1 MTQQNLSFGLS
12 RSLPWVRDG
21 GKYLSF
27 LVECKLSQAVGVRVN
42 RIKSFAL
49 ALTFIPVSIN
59 ANAANDNY
67 EEVKAETLRLA
78 GLSSE
83 ASETVANPFEE
94 AAKVDANAPAWW
106 PWKSGSELEKPPDV
120 KPYQIPT
127 MAGDG
132 LDYHDKPAAIV
143 QAPALD
149 ADAIFK
155 AVLACYPE
163 RSKFDIDVDLRAA
176 IRSSDVLDLQDTA
189 TGLGKSYVG
198 IVASMPLY
206 SGRELDREKE
216 REYVRRKD
224 TAKAVADFVTA
235 IAGRNHAVRELALYR
250 SLEARSAV
258 RVKEGITEATEQ
270 VGYLEKVATA
280 QDKLIGEEAK
290 IMESRLLLAGMCDP
304 ANAKTIGGWLKTIS
318 AVPEVEE

>member
-1 MTQQNLSFGLS
+1 ML
-12 RSLPWVRDG
+12 
-21 GKYLSF
+21 
-27 LVECKLSQAVGVRVN
+27 
-42 RIKSFAL
+42 L
-49 ALTFIPVSIN
+49 APIN
-59 ANAANDNY
+59 ASAETDSDY
-67 EEVKAETLRLA
+67 EATKAETLRLA
-78 GLSSE
+78 GITAPAGTEGEDTKVSSD
-83 ASETVANPFEE
+83 T
-94 AAKVDANAPAWW
+94 APAWW
-106 PWKSGSELEKPPDV
+106 PWKTGELEKPPEP
-120 KPYQIPT
+120 KIYQTPT
-127 MAGDG
+127 MADDG
-132 LDYHDKPAAIV
+132 LDYHAKPAAMV

-206 SGRELDREKE
+206 SGKELDREKD

-224 TAKAVADFVTA
+224 TAKAVAGFVTA

-270 VGYLEKVATA
+270 VGYLEKVASS

-290 IMESRLLLAGMCDP
+290 IMESRLLLAGMCDLK
-304 ANAKTIGGWLKTIS
+304 NAENIGGWLRKVS
-318 AVPEVEE
+318 AVPKGEDPSPPAPHPAPLGVVPQGARGERSTAAGGER

>member
-1 MTQQNLSFGLS
+1 ML
-12 RSLPWVRDG
+12 
-21 GKYLSF
+21 
-27 LVECKLSQAVGVRVN
+27 LVPIS
-42 RIKSFAL
+42 
-49 ALTFIPVSIN
+49 TN
-59 ANAANDNY
+59 AETDSNY
-67 EEVKAETLRLA
+67 EATKAETLRLA
-78 GLSSE
+78 GMTNTSQ
-83 ASETVANPFEE
+83 SETET
-94 AAKVDANAPAWW
+94 APAWW
-106 PWKSGSELEKPPDV
+106 SWKSGSELEKPPEV

-132 LDYHDKPAAIV
+132 LDYHANPAAIV

-206 SGRELDREKE
+206 SGKELDREKD

-258 RVKEGITEATEQ
+258 RVKEGITEASEQ
-270 VGYLEKVATA
+270 VGYLEKVASS

-304 ANAKTIGGWLKTIS
+304 KNAERIGGWLRKVS
-318 AVPEVEE
+318 AVPMEEEPPIPNPSPQGVKGTRKPEASREVD

>member
-1 MTQQNLSFGLS
+1 ML
-12 RSLPWVRDG
+12 
-21 GKYLSF
+21 
-27 LVECKLSQAVGVRVN
+27 
-42 RIKSFAL
+42 L
-49 ALTFIPVSIN
+49 APIN
-59 ANAANDNY
+59 ASAETDSDY
-67 EEVKAETLRLA
+67 EATKAETLRLA
-78 GLSSE
+78 GITAPAGAE
-83 ASETVANPFEE
+83 AEDT
-94 AAKVDANAPAWW
+94 KVSNDTAPAWW
-106 PWKSGSELEKPPDV
+106 PWKVGSELEKPPAV

-206 SGRELDREKE
+206 SGKELDREKE
-216 REYVRRKD
+216 REYMRRKD
-224 TAKAVADFVTA
+224 TAKGSSQKTE
-235 IAGRNHAVRELALYR
+235 NK
-250 SLEARSAV
+250 AR
-258 RVKEGITEATEQ
+258 
-270 VGYLEKVATA
+270 
-280 QDKLIGEEAK
+280 
-290 IMESRLLLAGMCDP
+290 
-304 ANAKTIGGWLKTIS
+304 
-318 AVPEVEE
+318 

>member
-1 MTQQNLSFGLS
+1 MTQPTSSCG
-12 RSLPWVRDG
+12 RSSSPASPLAG
-21 GKYLSF
+21 GKPPPF
-27 LVECKLSQAVGVRVN
+27 WAVL
-42 RIKSFAL
+42 KPL
-49 ALTFIPVSIN
+49 ALVAALLAPIN
-59 ANAANDNY
+59 ASAETDNDY
-67 EEVKAETLRLA
+67 EATKAETLRLA
-78 GLSSE
+78 GMTNTSQP
-83 ASETVANPFEE
+83 ETEI
-94 AAKVDANAPAWW
+94 APAWW
-106 PWKSGSELEKPPDV
+106 SWKSGSELEKPPEV

-132 LDYHDKPAAIV
+132 LDYHAKPADIV

-163 RSKFDIDVDLRAA
+163 RSKFDIDVDLRAS

-206 SGRELDREKE
+206 SGKELDREKE

-224 TAKAVADFVTA
+224 TAKAVADFISA

-250 SLEARSAV
+250 SLEARAAI
-258 RVKEGITEATEQ
+258 RVQQGVTEATEQ
-270 VGYLEKVATA
+270 VGYLEKVASS
-280 QDKLIGEEAK
+280 QEKLINEETK
-290 IMESRLLLAGMCDP
+290 IMESRLLLSGMCDP
-304 ANAKTIGGWLKTIS
+304 KNAERIGGWLKKES
-318 AVPEVEE
+318 AVPNEDNLK